1 MHLQHMGPQGGVSP
15 AVQGLWNDYGEMQRR
30 SNTYRDS
37 MHEGELTRYY
47 ACIYKSDIPFSVER
61 EASNLGNSQ
70 GPSFS
75 SVTMSPVTIPHSHSH
90 AQTASA
96 PFDWSHG
103 SLPDRDVPPVPPLPP
118 LFQVPRVDSRVSG
131 TSNQTTSAF
140 LTPATSLGQSQR
152 PSPPRSPL
160 CKQVSIDE
168 VTPEPGIDVLPVTEP
183 VTLERMEGPMQ
194 QTRLLPESVFT
205 DPDGE
210 LENATIES
218 SRGSV
223 LFTPAHPPPT
233 PPTEVMGEER
243 TDTMDLVHH
252 AATPSAP

>member
-1 MHLQHMGPQGGVSP
+1 MPP
-15 AVQGLWNDYGEMQRR
+15 
-30 SNTYRDS
+30 
-37 MHEGELTRYY
+37 
-47 ACIYKSDIPFSVER
+47 
-61 EASNLGNSQ
+61 
-70 GPSFS
+70 
-75 SVTMSPVTIPHSHSH
+75 VTMPHSHAH
-90 AQTASA
+90 TASA
-96 PFDWSHG
+96 PFDSRYG

-118 LFQVPRVDSRVSG
+118 LFQVPRVDPSFSG

-160 CKQVSIDE
+160 SKQVSIDE
-168 VTPEPGIDVLPVTEP
+168 VTPEPGNEVLPVAEP
-183 VTLERMEGPMQ
+183 ANLERMSQSEGPMQ
-194 QTRLLPESVFT
+194 QTRLLPDSVFT

-218 SRGSV
+218 NRSSV

-233 PPTEVMGEER
+233 PPTEMMCEER

-252 AATPSAP
+252 TATPSAP

>member
-1 MHLQHMGPQGGVSP
+1 MMP
-15 AVQGLWNDYGEMQRR
+15 
-30 SNTYRDS
+30 
-37 MHEGELTRYY
+37 
-47 ACIYKSDIPFSVER
+47 
-61 EASNLGNSQ
+61 
-70 GPSFS
+70 
-75 SVTMSPVTIPHSHSH
+75 HSH

-96 PFDWSHG
+96 PLDWRQG

-118 LFQVPRVDSRVSG
+118 LFQAPRVDSRVSG
-131 TSNQTTSAF
+131 TSNQTTSTF

-160 CKQVSIDE
+160 FKQVSIDE
-168 VTPEPGIDVLPVTEP
+168 MTPEPGIEVLPVTEP
-183 VTLERMEGPMQ
+183 AKLEGPMQ
-194 QTRLLPESVFT
+194 QTRLLPDSVFT

-218 SRGSV
+218 SRSSV

-243 TDTMDLVHH
+243 TDTMELVHH
-252 AATPSAP
+252 AATPSVP